1 MGAPGGLDGP
11 SVRIWLPTRRGL
23 ANGWRLMKLRAQG
36 IWLVVSATGGFFVLL
51 AAVAGLVLL
60 PAADEADRHS
70 MDLRLRRLESRLQQ
84 QIEQVR
90 VYANEYGPWSDTAD
104 FIEGKLPDY
113 MEQNIDPEQLD
124 AAKITLV
131 AIWDANGGLK
141 AAQLY
146 DAEAEQA
153 SAPPDEVIRQIE
165 AWPDVHQREVG
176 QAREGIL
183 GTPLGLLLFSAQPVS
198 KNDRQPPSRGTFFAG
213 HLIGEEALAELTA
226 GENHQLA
233 LKVGAVSN
241 AKQANPEAVRF
252 VDKNT
257 MEGALRLSDPTGAAL
272 GEIVLTAPRYAR
284 EVQMRSLRT
293 IGGVLGAG
301 GFLVV
306 LVFWRLLDRRFLRRI
321 EKLTEA
327 VARLEAEPATRSRL
341 AAEQS
346 DDELG
351 QLGRST
357 GEMAINLAQAREAAE
372 AATRAKSD
380 FLAAMSHE
388 IRTPLNGVI
397 GYLGLLRDTPLSAE
411 QSGHVRVIEE
421 SGEALIGVI
430 NEILDF
436 SKLESGKVTME
447 AIPTDV
453 AALAGEVMMLFR
465 PRMEDKR
472 VLGSVLVKPG
482 AEVRLLTDPLRV
494 RQVITNLLSN
504 AIKFTLSGEITVE
517 LEPLNKAQ
525 DDKSR
530 EGVRVRVRDTGI
542 GMTPEQQT
550 TLFQPFA
557 QADSSISRRYG
568 GTGLGLAICLRL
580 VRAWGGELTV
590 KSEAGSG
597 SEFVFTLPAPIFKD
611 ENATDSTNG
620 KRSVSRAPFGTMVD
634 AGKRAAPLR
643 ILIAEDNAVNTRL
656 LTAILR
662 RFGYEAKQVING
674 QAALDAMSAQDFDLV
689 LMDVQMP
696 EMDGMEATRRQRARE
711 KETGRKPIY
720 IVALTAN
727 ALAGAREE
735 CLAAGMNEYLSK
747 PFQLDQVKAL
757 LELAEV
763 RCGVARQSAGRK

>member
-1 MGAPGGLDGP
+1 
-11 SVRIWLPTRRGL
+11 
-23 ANGWRLMKLRAQG
+23 MKLRAQG

-70 MDLRLRRLESRLQQ
+70 MDLRLRRLESRLSQ

-90 VYANEYGPWSDTAD
+90 VYANEYGPWSDTVE
-104 FIEGKLPDY
+104 FLEGKRPDFLV
-113 MEQNIDPEQLD
+113 QNLNAEQLD
-124 AAKITLV
+124 AAKINLV
-131 AIWDANGGLK
+131 SIWDAHGALK

-146 DAEAEQA
+146 DAETGLAASPSAEI
-153 SAPPDEVIRQIE
+153 IRRLE
-165 AWPDVHQREVG
+165 AWPELHQHEVG
-176 QAREGIL
+176 RTQEGIL

-198 KNDRQPPSRGTFFAG
+198 KNDRLPPSRGTFFAG
-213 HLIGEEALAELTA
+213 HLLGEEALAELTA
-226 GENHQLA
+226 GENHQLE
-233 LKVGAVSN
+233 LKLGAVSAPKG
-241 AKQANPEAVRF
+241 AKPETVRF
-252 VDKNT
+252 VDKLT
-257 MEGALRLSDPTGAAL
+257 MEGSLRLSDPVGATL

-306 LVFWRLLDRRFLRRI
+306 LVFWRLLDRRFVRRI
-321 EKLTEA
+321 EKLTAE

-341 AAEQS
+341 ASEKS

-397 GYLGLLRDTPLSAE
+397 GYLGLLRDTPLPAE

-436 SKLESGKVTME
+436 SKLESGKVTLE

-453 AALAGEVMMLFR
+453 AAVANEVMLLFR

-472 VLGSVLVKPG
+472 VLGSVVVAQG
-482 AEVRLLTDPLRV
+482 AEACLLTDPLRV

-504 AIKFTLSGEITVE
+504 AIKFTLSGEIVVT
-517 LEPLNKAQ
+517 LEPLADGKDGAR
-525 DDKSR
+525 K

-542 GMTPEQQT
+542 GMTPEQQA

-557 QADSSISRRYG
+557 QADTSISRRYG

-580 VRAWGGELTV
+580 VRAWGGEMTV
-590 KSEAGSG
+590 KSEAGRG
-597 SEFVFTLPAPIFKD
+597 SEFVFTLPVPRAKAGAG
-611 ENATDSTNG
+611 ATNST
-620 KRSVSRAPFGTMVD
+620 KALSRAPFSSAGE
-634 AGKRAAPLR
+634 AGKNTKSLR

-656 LTAILR
+656 LTAILK
-662 RFGYEAKQVING
+662 RFGYEAEQVTNG
-674 QAALDAMSAQDFDLV
+674 QAALDALSARDYDLV

-696 EMDGMEATRRQRARE
+696 ELDGMEATRRQRARE
-711 KETGRKPIY
+711 KQSGQAPVF

-747 PFQLDQVKAL
+747 PFQIDQVKAL

-763 RCGVARQSAGRK
+763 KAGAVKTPRV